1 MIDKIEANELL
12 DVYGGLLTP
21 RQQEILEYYY
31 EEDFSISE
39 IAEELE
45 ISRSGVQD
53 AIHKA
58 TKQLEKY
65 ESVVQ
70 YVRKKKEVYAA
81 FKDNTDALDAVK
93 KIF

>member
-12 DVYGGLLTP
+12 DVYGGWLTP
-21 RQQEILEYYY
+21 RQLEILQYYY
-31 EEDFSISE
+31 EEDLSISE

-53 AIHKA
+53 TIHKA

-70 YVRKKKEVYAA
+70 YVRKKKEAYKA
-81 FKDNTDALDAVK
+81 FKDMKNVVEKLDE
-93 KIF
+93 IF